1 MLQSRARQASGA
13 GGMPQCTPSPG
24 LGVNL
29 QRASPPQGGCPW
41 EVECLRRIQEGR
53 PLAESERSQ
62 VSGLGRGAAWFRP
75 GPLHLLESGSGAGR
89 GALAPP
95 RVSTGLND
103 PRRSGLKSPFHGGR
117 NQEPGN
123 PAKVPLVGL
132 GGRSLPGWG
141 RAGGAWAGPAALQT
155 SVPPPSSGLGLRF
168 PNRLRLGGGQAGG
181 GDLGTI

>member
-1 MLQSRARQASGA
+1 M
-13 GGMPQCTPSPG
+13 
-24 LGVNL
+24 
-29 QRASPPQGGCPW
+29 
-41 EVECLRRIQEGR
+41 
-53 PLAESERSQ
+53 
-62 VSGLGRGAAWFRP
+62 SGLGRGAAWFRP

-123 PAKVPLVGL
+123 SAKVPLVGL
-132 GGRSLPGWG
+132 GAEVCR
-141 RAGGAWAGPAALQT
+141 GGVEREGHRQGPAALQT